1 MIPASGHKKFLSVLV
16 LTVQL
21 LLQAG
26 PLFSQESTKDP
37 GNIRII
43 QDDKVD
49 LLVSKH
55 IQINQNRKGI
65 DGFRIQIFFDSGNNS
80 KTRAQSIYE
89 SFLVKYPDVGA
100 YLTFKTPNYKVRV
113 GDFRTKLDAQ
123 RFLNEIIPDYP
134 NAWIIEDQ
142 INLPKVEI

>member
-1 MIPASGHKKFLSVLV
+1 VIPASGYRNH
-16 LTVQL
+16 LTVIVFTFL
-21 LLQAG
+21 FLLQATS
-26 PLFSQESTKDP
+26 LFSQEARKDS
-37 GNIRII
+37 GNIRLI

-89 SFLVKYPDVGA
+89 SFLVKYPNVGA

-123 RFLNEIIPDYP
+123 RFLNEIIADYP

>member
-1 MIPASGHKKFLSVLV
+1 MMPVFENRTFLIGVILSFLFSLPVV
-16 LTVQL
+16 S
-21 LLQAG
+21 
-26 PLFSQESTKDP
+26 LFSQEAGKDSV
-37 GNIRII
+37 NIRLI

-89 SFLVKYPDVGA
+89 TFLAKYPNIGA
-100 YLTFKTPNYKVRV
+100 YLTFKTPNYKVRI

-123 RFLNEIIPDYP
+123 RFLNEILTDYP

-142 INLPKVEI
+142 INLPKDEF

>member
-1 MIPASGHKKFLSVLV
+1 VIPVSGHRTLFKVIVFTFLFL
-16 LTVQL
+16 LQGTL
-21 LLQAG
+21 LL
-26 PLFSQESTKDP
+26 SQEANKDSV
-37 GNIRII
+37 NIRLI

-55 IQINQNRKGI
+55 IQINQTRKEI

-80 KTRAQSIYE
+80 KIRARSIYE
-89 SFLVKYPDVGA
+89 SFLAKYPNVGA

-123 RFLNEIIPDYP
+123 RFLNEILTDYP
-134 NAWIIEDQ
+134 NAWIIDDQ
-142 INLPKVEI
+142 INLPKVEF

>member
-1 MIPASGHKKFLSVLV
+1 MILSFGHRNL
-16 LTVQL
+16 LTVIVFIFPFLFQVTS
-21 LLQAG
+21 
-26 PLFSQESTKDP
+26 LFSQEAGKDS
-37 GNIRII
+37 GNIRLI

-80 KTRAQSIYE
+80 KTRARSIYE
-89 SFLVKYPDVGA
+89 SFLAKYPNNGA

-123 RFLNEIIPDYP
+123 RFLNEIIADYP

-142 INLPKVEI
+142 INLPNVEF

>member
-1 MIPASGHKKFLSVLV
+1 VIPAFGHIKFLTVLV
-16 LTVQL
+16 FAIQI
-21 LLQAG
+21 LLQAS
-26 PLFSQESTKDP
+26 PLFSQDTTKDT

-49 LLVSKH
+49 LLVNKH
-55 IQINQNRKGI
+55 IQINQDRNGV

-80 KTRAQSIYE
+80 KTRAKSIYE
-89 SFLVKYPDVGA
+89 SFMAKYPDIGT

-123 RFLNEIIPDYP
+123 RFLNEIIADYP

-142 INLPKVEI
+142 INLPKIEY

>member
-1 MIPASGHKKFLSVLV
+1 VIPVFGHRHLLWVFVYSFMFFLQVP
-16 LTVQL
+16 T
-21 LLQAG
+21 
-26 PLFSQESTKDP
+26 LFSQEVKNDS
-37 GNIRII
+37 GNIRLI

-80 KTRAQSIYE
+80 KTRAKSIYE
-89 SFLVKYPDVGA
+89 TFMAKYPNVGA

-123 RFLNEIIPDYP
+123 RFLNEILTDYP
-134 NAWIIEDQ
+134 NAWIIDDQ
-142 INLPKVEI
+142 INLPKVEF